1 MNEYQAHQLMEANI
15 RALGFESIQGDVCT
29 FESAQGDVYTDDE
42 IIHII
47 EQALKPANR
56 NRPCQCGSGKKYKKC
71 CRAEHVVKF
80 NQFKK
85 EHDL

>member
-1 MNEYQAHQLMEANI
+1 MNEDQAHQLKEANV
-15 RALGFESIQGDVCT
+15 RAIGFESV
-29 FESAQGDVYTDDE
+29 QGDVYTDDE

-47 EQALKPANR
+47 KQALKPANR

-80 NQFKK
+80 NQFQK